1 CRVRGRVDRVRT
13 WTFLGFGGEPDPRA
27 PGPDTPVGET
37 IVKGI
42 DALPLP
48 PDRPAHVLLMW
59 SGGLDSVA
67 LLANLLAATDHEIH
81 AHHIVLDN
89 GERRAGAETRAVND
103 VLTWCRENL
112 RPFDDSE
119 SGHTFPPGGGGG
131 GWDTTLT
138 MFTAARV
145 TRSLPKWPVDVV
157 VTGHIRTGF
166 RELAE
171 GEAVFHSTFQS
182 RRRRRPDWIRP
193 LARLTAPTQPE
204 RKADIA
210 WSIPQALVD
219 HSWWCRRPIE
229 QGDDWDECGECHACK
244 AMTEADQVLADR
256 ASAT

>member
-1 CRVRGRVDRVRT
+1 MSDT
-13 WTFLGFGGEPDPRA
+13 DPRL
-27 PGPDTPVGET
+27 PGPETPVGAT
-37 IVKGI
+37 IVA
-42 DALPLP
+42 ALEKIPLP
-48 PDRPAHVLLMW
+48 PDRPARVLLMW

-89 GERRAGAETRAVND
+89 GEQRAGAESRAVAE
-103 VLTWCRENL
+103 VLAWCREHL

-119 SGHTFPPGGGGG
+119 SGHTFPAGGGGG

-145 TRSLPKWPVDVV
+145 TRSLRQWGVDVV

-171 GEAVFHSTFQS
+171 GESVFHATMQS
-182 RRRRRPDWIRP
+182 RRRRHPDWIRP
-193 LARLTAPTQPE
+193 LARLAAPTQPE

-210 WSIPQALVD
+210 SSVPEELEAL
-219 HSWWCRRPIE
+219 SWWCRRPVVASE
-229 QGDDWDECGECHACK
+229 GWNTCGGCHACT
-244 AMTEADQVLADR
+244 AMATADAILAER
-256 ASAT
+256 SARPDPD